1 MKLRVPVA
9 TSLVPKQ
16 AKPSP
21 SESVNLTPF
30 TVSYQQEPRP
40 PPDWEGGHDQPLI
53 TTLLLGSWA
62 SSVITIVSAYTV
74 WAMGPGNALN
84 ISDIV

>member
-1 MKLRVPVA
+1 MQQLLVIK
-9 TSLVPKQ
+9 LVPGPE
-16 AKPSP
+16 AKSS
-21 SESVNLTPF
+21 SEIMNTTPF

-40 PPDWEGGHDQPLI
+40 PPDWEGGHDQLLI

-74 WAMGPGNALN
+74 WAMGPGTALN